1 MIKPKLLTVSGAV
14 LTAERYTYGLHLQY
28 NGDYTYGGT
37 GERVDSNV
45 SEKIDL
51 SLKRLKA
58 VDMID
63 RVTYDSSHDYD
74 AYYLNYDGAN
84 LRQDDG
90 PKLGLGISVNTVPKL
105 EQTW

>member
-1 MIKPKLLTVSGAV
+1 MIKPKLLVVSGAV

-37 GERVDSNV
+37 GSRIASNA

-63 RVTYDSSHDYD
+63 TVTYD
-74 AYYLNYDGAN
+74 GGN

-105 EQTW
+105 EELW

>member
-1 MIKPKLLTVSGAV
+1 MIKPKLLVVSGAV

-37 GERVDSNV
+37 GSRIASNA

-63 RVTYDSSHDYD
+63 TVAYDASHAYD
-74 AYYLNYDGAN
+74 AYYFYYDGGN

-105 EQTW
+105 EELW